1 MTRGADV
8 LFFAFCLKAAG
19 VQNDRDEIVVRSVV
33 SVAGTSR
40 RLVEKFPIT
49 PARNDPDPI
58 ESDQDPISLWMIS
71 RQALRACPERK
82 PVPALRKRDPA
93 GRIMLSLGRGARIV
107 LVEGWAHP
115 GWMQCCGTAPLSN
128 AADQARLTEA

>member
-49 PARNDPDPI
+49 PRARNDPDPI
-58 ESDQDPISLWMIS
+58 GSGSNIFVDDLPASASRLSRAETGTRFAQTRPCGSD
-71 RQALRACPERK
+71 
-82 PVPALRKRDPA
+82 PV
-93 GRIMLSLGRGARIV
+93 SYT
-107 LVEGWAHP
+107 H
-115 GWMQCCGTAPLSN
+115 
-128 AADQARLTEA
+128 LTLPTIYSV